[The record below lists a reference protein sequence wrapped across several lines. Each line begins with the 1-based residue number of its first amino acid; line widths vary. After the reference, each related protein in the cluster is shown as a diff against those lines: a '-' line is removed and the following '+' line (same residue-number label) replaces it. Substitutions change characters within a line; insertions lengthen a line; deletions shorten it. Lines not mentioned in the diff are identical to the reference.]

1 MINLPQGDA
10 WQRLYGFLPW
20 WFLATC
26 AWGAV
31 AFALWR
37 VFGSRSHALWP
48 RAAQRFGSVR
58 GLAILV
64 GYCGL
69 LLAVCDSSGFL
80 YGFFRQDDFSFLQVT
95 REDPGIGQQMLL
107 LHNDHLYPLYR
118 LQVWLLVQLAGPNA
132 DAPTLA
138 AWFNG
143 FNYLACVSLLLAGCW
158 TLHELGASRTSLF
171 AFAFFTWLWPGW
183 GEFTAGFYTLSAYLQ
198 IQALAFGATAAV
210 LRGLKRGSPGWLGIG
225 LLLAA
230 TASLIGTAGVYVGL
244 AVGTV
249 ALAGFRGSA
258 RPVAVRKFL
267 LGLAALF
274 ILLGAFYFFAGRHER
289 TARELV
295 QNPGAV
301 SLGLSTFKG
310 FIVQFPAV
318 CLAGVTAIPGVML
331 SLVAPTFLQMAVNG
345 EQVAPALYRS
355 FLVLQVL
362 GLVILVL
369 IGVRQWPR
377 LLTADRPLALALA
390 LNAFLCFGMVLLA
403 RTAYAVAVP
412 VPLWQAKYLIM
423 PFTWTM
429 LALVFLADRLWF
441 SAERTP
447 SWLPAISFAAVV
459 AGCWLHASFWHLER
473 TVLPEPLAYV
483 ARGRWG
489 NVNNAE
495 ARALQFHAV
504 LTDLQSIARQ
514 RQNQSIVL
522 PDPES
527 WAPVFYARFPLL
539 EWGGEST
546 PRGVT
551 YLFGDMLAAS
561 PVDNLST
568 QMIPIKRLTPSDRA
582 FLTRIPWLAPLPN
595 PNPDSSRR

>member
-80 YGFFRQDDFSFLQVT
+80 HGFFRQDDFSFLQVT

-230 TASLIGTAGVYVGL
+230 TASLIGTAGVSVGL

-258 RPVAVRKFL
+258 RPVAARKFL

-274 ILLGAFYFFAGRHER
+274 ILVGAFYFFAGRHER

-301 SLGLSTFKG
+301 SLGLSTFMG

-318 CLAGVTAIPGVML
+318 CLAGVSAIPGVML
-331 SLVAPTFLQMAVNG
+331 SLVTPTFLQMAVNG

-362 GLVILVL
+362 VPVILVL
-369 IGVRQWPR
+369 IGVRRWPR
-377 LLTADRPLALALA
+377 LRTVDRPLALALA
-390 LNAFLCFGMVLLA
+390 LNALLCFGMVLLA
-403 RTAYAVAVP
+403 RTVYAVAV
-412 VPLWQAKYLIM
+412 
-423 PFTWTM
+423 
-429 LALVFLADRLWF
+429 
-441 SAERTP
+441 
-447 SWLPAISFAAVV
+447 
-459 AGCWLHASFWHLER
+459 
-473 TVLPEPLAYV
+473 
-483 ARGRWG
+483 
-489 NVNNAE
+489 
-495 ARALQFHAV
+495 
-504 LTDLQSIARQ
+504 QSRSG
-514 RQNQSIVL
+514 RQN
-522 PDPES
+522 
-527 WAPVFYARFPLL
+527 
-539 EWGGEST
+539 T
-546 PRGVT
+546 
-551 YLFGDMLAAS
+551 
-561 PVDNLST
+561 
-568 QMIPIKRLTPSDRA
+568 
-582 FLTRIPWLAPLPN
+582 
-595 PNPDSSRR
+595 